1 MKKSDEF
8 SIKLLKKTE
17 QSIIVC
23 PMKLEQLQYFVETA
37 RRQHIGQAALF
48 LNISP
53 SAISH
58 SIAALEEEFGK
69 PLFEKQGRQIKL
81 TPHGKLLLDRA
92 EFLLSE
98 TNRIREELSS
108 DQLEMRGHYRIG
120 ATHTLC
126 SEFLTPTWMEIQD
139 HHPALTATLHSLRSG
154 EVLSRVNS
162 GELDLGI
169 CFSPH
174 SGPNHEQELLHQG
187 KLVICFG
194 KKHPFLKEKRI
205 EQLSHYPAISAL
217 AAQGIE
223 NCENHPAFQKFHLQ
237 LKTVN
242 MYDSYDVA
250 IRALKFHKV
259 WTLLPDFLAF
269 SHHPEIETYIPRGW
283 DADYKIAAIWPKYRI
298 HTQAMSHVIEKMG
311 ELIKTAAMRK

>member
-1 MKKSDEF
+1 
-8 SIKLLKKTE
+8 
-17 QSIIVC
+17 
-23 PMKLEQLQYFVETA
+23 MKLDQLQYFVETA
-37 RRQHIGQAALF
+37 RRQHIGQAARF

-69 PLFEKQGRQIKL
+69 SLFEKHGRQIKL
-81 TPHGKLLLDRA
+81 TAHGKLLLDRA

-108 DQLEMRGHYRIG
+108 DQLEMRGHYRIA

-126 SEFLTPTWMEIQD
+126 SEFLTPVWMNIQEN
-139 HHPALTATLHSLRSG
+139 HPALTATLHSLRSG
-154 EVLSRVNS
+154 EILSRVNS
-162 GELDLGI
+162 GEVDLGI

-187 KLVICFG
+187 KLILCFG
-194 KKHPFLKEKRI
+194 KKHPFLKDRRI
-205 EQLSHYPAISAL
+205 ENLSHYPCIAAL

-223 NCENHPAFQKFHLQ
+223 NCENHPAFQRFRLQ

-242 MYDSYDVA
+242 MFDSYDVA
-250 IRALKFHKV
+250 IRALKSNKV
-259 WTLLPDFLAF
+259 WTLLPDFLAY
-269 SHHPEIETYIPRGW
+269 SHHADIETYIPRGW

-298 HTQAMSHVIEKMG
+298 HTQAMENIIQNIREM
-311 ELIKTAAMRK
+311 IKVAATRQTL